1 MTADVNDNVT
11 PNFYSIIPA
20 DLRYDN
26 RLKATEKL
34 FFSEIS
40 ALTNVYGYCY
50 AGNKYFAKLYDCDV
64 RTITRWLSNL
74 EKFGYIK
81 VELIRDERQMILERR
96 IYTRESLQGG
106 IDKNVHRGIDNF
118 DSRGIDKNV
127 LNNNIYF
134 NNITHS
140 QKTQNQKI
148 KYLDKVYMYDYEYED
163 LKANLGQIKADKCIS
178 ELDLYK
184 KSKGVEYASDYDTI
198 KRWVISRVEE
208 LEEKEN
214 KKSNKNN
221 IKNKSY
227 SNYEQRQYPDGYFDS
242 LYENNN
248 F

>member
-1 MTADVNDNVT
+1 MNENMT

-26 RLKATEKL
+26 RLKATEKI

-40 ALTNVYGYCY
+40 ALTNAYGYCY

-106 IDKNVHRGIDNF
+106 IDKNVHRGIDNS
-118 DSRGIDKNV
+118 DSRGIGKNV
-127 LNNNIYF
+127 LYNNIYF

-140 QKTQNQKI
+140 QTAENRKL
-148 KYLDKVYMYDYEYED
+148 KYADKVYMYDYEYED

-184 KSKGVEYASDYDTI
+184 KSKGVEYESDYATI
-198 KRWVISRVEE
+198 KRWVISRVNE

-214 KKSNKNN
+214 KKVDNT
-221 IKNKSY
+221 KNKSKT
-227 SNYEQRQYPDGYFDS
+227 NFEQRQYSEEFLNS
-242 LYENNN
+242 LYDNI
-248 F
+248 